1 MKPNRAEETKLW
13 QQRIHDILLKQ
24 YQGRKEKP
32 QMKKTYVN
40 ICLFF
45 IVFSV
50 LFSGCLYAD
59 QSAPHTPET
68 RPGHWARQMEIPG
81 LPNFHQ
87 VSSVLY
93 RSAQPAAQ
101 GIAELKKMGIQTVV
115 NLRSFH
121 SDEDMLKDTGLMYES
136 IPVNT
141 WELKEEDAVRFLK
154 IVTDPAKTPVLVH
167 CQHGADRTGTMVAV
181 YRIFLCGWT
190 KEEALKEMTE
200 GGFGFHPVWKNLPR
214 FVENLDTDSIIKKA
228 GISRT
233 ASENICP
240 IPEK

>member
-1 MKPNRAEETKLW
+1 
-13 QQRIHDILLKQ
+13 
-24 YQGRKEKP
+24 
-32 QMKKTYVN
+32 MKKTVR
-40 ICLFF
+40 IFLIFIWLFL
-45 IVFSV
+45 
-50 LFSGCLYAD
+50 LFSECLHAD
-59 QSAPHTPET
+59 QPAIRPAET
-68 RPGHWARQMEIPG
+68 RPAHWARPMEISG

-87 VSSVLY
+87 VSPVLF
-93 RSAQPAAQ
+93 RSAQPSAE
-101 GIAELKKMGIQTVV
+101 GFAELKKMGIRTVV

-121 SDEDMLKDTGLMYES
+121 SDEDLLKDTDLRYES

-167 CQHGADRTGTMVAV
+167 CQHGADRTGTMVAA

-200 GGFGFHPVWKNLPR
+200 GGFGFHSVWKNLIR
-214 FVENLDTDSIIKKA
+214 FVENLDTDSIRKKA

-240 IPEK
+240 LPGK

>member
-1 MKPNRAEETKLW
+1 
-13 QQRIHDILLKQ
+13 
-24 YQGRKEKP
+24 
-32 QMKKTYVN
+32 
-40 ICLFF
+40 
-45 IVFSV
+45 
-50 LFSGCLYAD
+50 
-59 QSAPHTPET
+59 
-68 RPGHWARQMEIPG
+68 MEIPG

-87 VSSVLY
+87 VSPVLY
-93 RSAQPAAQ
+93 RSAQPTAQ
-101 GIAELKKMGIQTVV
+101 GIAELKKMGIRTIV

-154 IVTDPAKTPVLVH
+154 IVTDPAKTPLLAH

-181 YRIFLCGWT
+181 YRIILCGWT

-200 GGFGFHPVWKNLPR
+200 GGFAFHSVWENLIR
-214 FVENLDTDSIIKKA
+214 FVENLDTDRIRKKA
-228 GISRT
+228 GISLT

-240 IPEK
+240 LPGK